1 MVYHGHV
8 SMTQLDNRVLPTVPL
23 DRLMGGME
31 RGVFGELYRRC
42 LVENKAKRLC

>member
-1 MVYHGHV
+1 
-8 SMTQLDNRVLPTVPL
+8 
-23 DRLMGGME
+23 MGGME